1 MKKTGIIIA
10 ILLVITGCLIYS
22 YMYQEHR
29 NILKENA
36 EYSISSSQLY
46 EEFYNSYELANKK
59 FINTVV
65 EFHGTLSQLDNEYI
79 IIHPKIV
86 CKLDS
91 NFSTENLILG
101 DSLLLKGRC
110 IGFDDLFMEVK
121 MDNVSF
127 MKR

>member
-65 EFHGTLSQLDNEYI
+65 EFHGPLSQLDNEFI